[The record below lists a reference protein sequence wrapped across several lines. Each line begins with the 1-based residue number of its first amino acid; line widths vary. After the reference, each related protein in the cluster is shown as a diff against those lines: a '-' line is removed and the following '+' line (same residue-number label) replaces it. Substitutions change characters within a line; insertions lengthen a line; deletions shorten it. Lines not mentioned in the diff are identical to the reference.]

1 MSDARM
7 IMEVGEGTEE
17 DRKYESAVNAVL
29 HMTKKDYPSYVGGL
43 AVASGHD
50 FPVWSPIDDTIIFG
64 SFQEPEDGL
73 TDRAVEVAKKAF
85 GTWSKTSADERI
97 EIFDKA
103 LENIVLQK
111 YKLAG
116 MCTVCCGMNRDEAL
130 DEVERLI
137 EVIDQACQD
146 VSEGVKGKP
155 EGVWAV
161 LTEYNSP
168 LASPIGYC
176 AAAML
181 AGNTVVIMP
190 SKYSPVP
197 VYYLYDIFVQAG
209 LPDGVMNVIV
219 DRFDSSS
226 ASLANN
232 LDAIGVV
239 AAGSG
244 DRLEDLIFLQT
255 DDELR
260 FVNEL
265 KGMNPIFVYKPG
277 NMKDAAKKVVR
288 SAFAFAGQRV
298 DACSKVIVTM
308 DEQKALTTAILEEA
322 KAIKVGD
329 PAEIDTDMG
338 PIMTKPQFEL
348 FERIVDKYADY
359 LLYGGKRVVNEIT
372 EGGYYATPAVFV
384 GVPEEDDLNN
394 IDNALPILVVS
405 IVEDVDAAIEE
416 VNYTEYGLSAGII
429 TKDEE
434 AADRF
439 IREVNADEV
448 FVNDPSVIIGPACK
462 AKVRNFLA

>member
-50 FPVWSPIDDTIIFG
+50 FPVWSPIDETIIFG

-85 GTWSKTSADERI
+85 ATWSKTSPEERV

-103 LENIVLQK
+103 LENIILQK

-116 MCTVCCGMNRDEAL
+116 MATVCCGMTRDEAF

-137 EVIDQACQD
+137 EVIDNACQD

-155 EGVWAV
+155 EGVWAI

-168 LASPIGYC
+168 MASPIGYC
-176 AAAML
+176 AAAIL
-181 AGNTVVIMP
+181 AGNTVVVMP

-197 VYYLYDIFVQAG
+197 VYYIYDILVQAG

-219 DRFDSSS
+219 DRFDASS

-244 DRLEDLIFLQT
+244 DRLEDLIFLQA

-265 KGMNPIFVYKPG
+265 KGMNPIFVYKPA

-298 DACSKVIVTM
+298 DSCSKVIVTM
-308 DEQKALTTAILEEA
+308 DEQKALVSAILEEV
-322 KAIKVGD
+322 KGIKVDD
-329 PAEIDTDMG
+329 PAEAGTEMG

-348 FERIVDKYADY
+348 FEKIVKKYSDY
-359 LLYGGKRVVNEIT
+359 LVYGGKRIVNEIT
-372 EGGYYATPAVFV
+372 EGGYYVTPAIFM

-394 IDNALPILVVS
+394 IDNALPILVIR
-405 IVEDVDAAIEE
+405 IVENEDEAIDE

-429 TKDEE
+429 TKEE
-434 AADRF
+434 AVADRF

-448 FVNDPSVIIGPACK
+448 FVNDPSVVIGPACK
-462 AKVRNFLA
+462 AKVRNFLC

>member
-29 HMTKKDYPSYVGGL
+29 HMSKKDYPSYVGGL

-50 FPVWSPIDDTIIFG
+50 FPVWSPIDETIIFG

-85 GTWSKTSADERI
+85 ATWSKTSPEERVG
-97 EIFDKA
+97 IFDKA
-103 LENIVLQK
+103 LESIILQK

-116 MCTVCCGMNRDEAL
+116 MATVCCGMTRDEAL
-130 DEVERLI
+130 DDVERLI
-137 EVIDQACQD
+137 EVIDNACQD

-155 EGVWAV
+155 EGVWAI

-168 LASPIGYC
+168 FASPIGYC
-176 AAAML
+176 AAAIL
-181 AGNTVVIMP
+181 AVNTVVIMP

-197 VYYLYDIFVQAG
+197 VYYIYDILVQAG

-219 DRFDSSS
+219 DRFDASS

-244 DRLEDLIFLQT
+244 DRLEDLIFLQA

-265 KGMNPIFVYKPG
+265 KGMNPIFVYKPAS
-277 NMKDAAKKVVR
+277 MKDAAKKIVR

-298 DACSKVIVTM
+298 DSCSKVIVTM
-308 DEQKALTTAILEEA
+308 DEQKALTSAILEEV
-322 KAIKVGD
+322 KNIKVDD
-329 PAEIDTDMG
+329 PAEAGTVMG

-348 FERIVDKYADY
+348 FEKIVKKYSDY
-359 LLYGGKRVVNEIT
+359 LVYGGKRIVNEIT
-372 EGGYYATPAVFV
+372 EGGYYVTPAVFM

-394 IDNALPILVVS
+394 IDNALPILVIR
-405 IVEDVDAAIEE
+405 IVENEDEAIDE

-429 TKDEE
+429 TKEE
-434 AADRF
+434 AVADRF

-448 FVNDPSVIIGPACK
+448 FVNDPSVVIGPACK